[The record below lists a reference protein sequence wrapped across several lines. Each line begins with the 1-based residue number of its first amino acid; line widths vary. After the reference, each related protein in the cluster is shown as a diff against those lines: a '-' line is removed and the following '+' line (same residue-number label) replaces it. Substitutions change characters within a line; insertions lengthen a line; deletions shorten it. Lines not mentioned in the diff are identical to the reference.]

1 MIKKRLPI
9 RKTVILL
16 ALFSELVFQV
26 FFLQSWINHQNI
38 VILSPADHFYT
49 YAQLEWLDTYIEPEN
64 FDQLFSLTM
73 WVGFLFS
80 MLHIFVFLGLSM
92 KEQRNRIGLPYWAG
106 ITCLALHVNL
116 FFQRYYMFHVDQYT
130 LPMSLTSLEIQ
141 SLFFLA
147 LIIKLLLSSST
158 YMNNINSAKSWR
170 GWKIVVGVA
179 FATCLGLIIY
189 LWMRY
194 SNYAYMDIFH
204 LRRYS
209 EQDLNQI
216 RQGLSF
222 PKGYQLLV
230 GVTEGVNMVLQCI
243 FLTGSCTLLSQKK
256 WWHSRARIPVL
267 IILAA
272 VSGLCYLTLYYN
284 GQLAK
289 VLALPM
295 LMTDT
300 GILSV
305 GTILL
310 FICVNQL
317 SEDDTSSPAE
327 GSR

>member
-9 RKTVILL
+9 RKTAILL
-16 ALFSELVFQV
+16 TLLSELLFQA
-26 FFLQSWINHQNI
+26 FFLQNCIKHQDI
-38 VILSPADHFYT
+38 VILSPRDHFYSR
-49 YAQLEWLDTYIEPEN
+49 AQLEWLFTYIEPEN
-64 FDQLFSLTM
+64 FDQLFSLTIG
-73 WVGFLFS
+73 VGFLFC
-80 MLHIFVFLGLSM
+80 MLHIFAFLGLSM

-106 ITCLALHVNL
+106 ISCLALHVDL

-147 LIIKLLLSSST
+147 LIIKLLLTSST
-158 YMNNINSAKSWR
+158 YMNNINSAKSLR
-170 GWKIVVGVA
+170 GWRVVVGVA

-189 LWMRY
+189 LWIRY
-194 SNYAYMDIFH
+194 SDYAYMAIFH

-243 FLTGSCTLLSQKK
+243 FITGSCTLLSQKK

-289 VLALPM
+289 VFVLPM
-295 LMTDT
+295 LMTAT

-310 FICVNQL
+310 FICVNRL
-317 SEDDTSSPAE
+317 SEDVTLSSAE
-327 GSR
+327 G